1 MIREHAVS
9 IRGKS
14 HIQSGTVCQDAY
26 RILTL
31 PNGLKVAAVA
41 DGVGSAKRAERGS
54 QIAVKTVTDFIADN
68 YPIDNSPIS
77 IKSML
82 RTAYN
87 RALIEIQKDAT
98 RNHNSMSDYD
108 TTLMVTIFDGKRGYY
123 AHVGDGAI
131 IGLKTDGA
139 YTEISQYQNVDGRV
153 IPLRAGYEFWRIDE
167 IKEPLVSILIA
178 TDGMADQFKNANLD
192 QGFYIPLLMLFA
204 DPYCIQ
210 YQRRKGVNIAKVV
223 TQGQSGYNKTL
234 INALYHT
241 LYRNYHLNRI
251 TCNKIVGD
259 VMRNSTPFELLRK
272 IQDDKTFVCLYNT
285 AVFPKAQ
292 STQYYAEPDW
302 KQVSA
307 NLQKRLYPSMFEES
321 EPVKQEETN
330 QPQLLHP
337 TPPEKAKSNSAS
349 STDELVAKIMLRIR
363 KNE

>member
-1 MIREHAVS
+1 MIREHAAS

-41 DGVGSAKRAERGS
+41 DGVGSAKCAERGS
-54 QIAVKTVTDFIADN
+54 QIAVKTVTDFISDN

-131 IGLKTDGA
+131 IGLKTDGS

-167 IKEPLVSILIA
+167 IKGPLVSILIA
-178 TDGMADQFKNANLD
+178 TDGMADQFKNSNLE
-192 QGFYIPLLMLFA
+192 QGFYIPLLLLFS

-210 YQRRKGVNIAKVV
+210 YQKKKGVNIAKVV
-223 TQGQSGYNKTL
+223 AQGKSKYNKVLIKAMKYTL
-234 INALYHT
+234 HKK
-241 LYRNYHLNRI
+241 LNRNA
-251 TCNKIVGD
+251 CNKIVD
-259 VMRNSTPFELLRK
+259 TVERNGTPFKLLRK
-272 IQDDKTFVCLYNT
+272 IQDDKTFVCLYN
-285 AVFPKAQ
+285 ASAFPKAK
-292 STQYYAEPDW
+292 SIQYYAEPDW

-307 NLQKRLYPSMFEES
+307 NLQKRLYPSMFDES
-321 EPVKQEETN
+321 EPIKNKKSDQA
-330 QPQLLHP
+330 QLIHLV
-337 TPPEKAKSNSAS
+337 PPNKTKSNLTS
-349 STDELVAKIMLRIR
+349 STTS
-363 KNE
+363 

>member
-31 PNGLKVAAVA
+31 PNGQKVAAVA
-41 DGVGSAKRAERGS
+41 DGVGSAKCAERGS
-54 QIAVKTVTDFIADN
+54 QIAVRTVTDFIAEN
-68 YPIDNSPIS
+68 YPIDKSPIS

-87 RALIEIQKDAT
+87 RALIEIQKEAN

-108 TTLMVTIFDGKRGYY
+108 TTLMVTIYDGKRGFY

-131 IGLKTDGA
+131 IGLKTDGT
-139 YTEISQYQNVDGRV
+139 YTEISQHQNIDGRV
-153 IPLRAGYEFWRIDE
+153 IPLRAGYEYWRIDE

-178 TDGMADQFKNANLD
+178 TDGMADQFKNSNLE
-192 QGFYIPLLMLFA
+192 QGFYVPFLMLFA

-210 YQRRKGVNIAKVV
+210 YQKRKGVNVSKVV
-223 TQGQSGYNKTL
+223 AQGQSGYNKIL

-251 TCNKIVGD
+251 TCNKIVSD
-259 VMRNSTPFELLRK
+259 VMRNGTPFELLRK

-285 AVFPKAQ
+285 SAFPKAK
-292 STQYYAEPDW
+292 SIQYYAEPDW
-302 KQVSA
+302 KQVTID
-307 NLQKRLYPSMFEES
+307 LQKRLYPSMFEA
-321 EPVKQEETN
+321 PKTETKEDTA
-330 QPQLLHP
+330 PSAAVHP
-337 TPPEKAKSNSAS
+337 TYTDSAQPALNSA
-349 STDELVAKIMLRIR
+349 DELMAKIIQRIR